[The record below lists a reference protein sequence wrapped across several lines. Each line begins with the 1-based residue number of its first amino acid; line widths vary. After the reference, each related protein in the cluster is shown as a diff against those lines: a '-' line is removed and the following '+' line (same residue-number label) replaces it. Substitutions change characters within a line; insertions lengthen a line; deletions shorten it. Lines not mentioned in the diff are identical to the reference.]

1 MSNPE
6 SLTDA
11 ELYANKKR
19 AAITVAQQYQSS
31 YRGLEVL
38 RRDARRAKEEGNRRF
53 RGWLVE
59 TYFLAIELWE
69 EALATP
75 KIGSSQDLIID
86 RRPRPKPVIEPK
98 PTIPKP
104 EKPIEAL
111 PISKAQ
117 ATPSK
122 PKAEIFN
129 DRRKQTIV
137 RELSGVVDLDGRDP
151 EEFPVELFFT
161 DRSEI
166 IVTDRTPGVF
176 GQYYH
181 HPFDRSPRTFRE
193 NKEPRVSRKHQ
204 K

>member
-6 SLTDA
+6 LPINA
-11 ELYANKKR
+11 ELHANKRR

-31 YRGLEVL
+31 YRSLEVL

-69 EALATP
+69 EALAAP
-75 KIGSSQDLIID
+75 KIGASQDLIID
-86 RRPRPKPVIEPK
+86 RRPRPKPVEPK
-98 PTIPKP
+98 PTIPRP
-104 EKPIEAL
+104 DKPIEAL
-111 PISKAQ
+111 PISKAHS
-117 ATPSK
+117 TPSK

-129 DRRKQTIV
+129 DRRKQAIV
-137 RELSGVVDLDGRDP
+137 RELSGVVDLDGKDP

-166 IVTDRTPGVF
+166 IVTDRAPGVF
-176 GQYYH
+176 GQYYQ
-181 HPFDRSPRTFRE
+181 HPFDRSPRVFRE
-193 NKEPRVSRKHQ
+193 NKQPRTSQ
-204 K
+204 KFKK